1 MPKVVVKTQ
10 GEIEAKLAELEK
22 FCAEENYTTEE
33 MQGEIQ
39 ALKFTLDKLG
49 EDL

>member
-1 MPKVVVKTQ
+1 VFTTCQ
-10 GEIEAKLAELEK
+10 QRSLSLIHLSELEK
-22 FCAEENYTTEE
+22 SCIDENFTTEE

-39 ALKFTLDKLG
+39 ALKFTLNKLG